1 MIPFETLAV
10 GGGQGALWALCFAVG
25 AGCLLTVLSR
35 RLHLP
40 TIVLLLLGGFILGP
54 EGLNVLRSSALGEFL
69 PMIVSLAVGLILFE
83 GALTLDLKDFKQT
96 STVIKRLLTVGV
108 LITWLGAALTAYLVF
123 DTSPDF
129 ALLMG
134 SLIIV
139 TGPTVIVPLLR
150 RIRLQQKLGSI
161 LHWEGVLI
169 DTIGVFI
176 AILCFEWVVEGGGA
190 VAIPS
195 FLIRVLGGIV
205 IGLIGGFSIYWLM
218 RKNWVPDNI
227 INAFALASAV
237 LIFGATELIKPEAG
251 LLSVTIA
258 GLIVAIK
265 KPRQLREIK
274 AFKAEIVDLLI
285 GMLFLLLVARLELQQ
300 FVDFFKQGGGW
311 VLFSVILIIR
321 PISIAASSWGTPL
334 NLREK
339 ALLSWVAPRGVVAA
353 SMASLFALSL
363 SSKENPAGDPALLE
377 SFVYSVICATVLIQG
392 LSAGLVAR
400 ALKLQRPAPNDWVI
414 IGAHHFGRELARKL
428 IREDEQS
435 VLLLDTNA
443 RNIGLAQ
450 QEGLPALN
458 CDGMEAEKLYENEQ
472 ALFGAGYILALTDNV
487 ELNQILMQRWA
498 EELDSEKVF
507 GWIPVSSPTAEDQLT
522 GQSVFGDLSRP
533 AVIGS
538 ELLQGESSFETVI
551 WEEGKS
557 LPSGDWHPLFIRR
570 SKQLRAIPRD
580 TSLKEMVR
588 AEDEVICLRRSEGF
602 LARALHSGGL
612 LHLDCESTEAL
623 YEQLAQEA
631 NAKVPTISEEQ
642 VLTDLSDQGRVL
654 PAFLGHGIA
663 IPHIYCEGLDYRL
676 CFVAQLKESLSV
688 PGQDEAIDFLFFIVS
703 PKGDTEG
710 HLATL
715 SEIARTCRSDRLRQ
729 QIKQAD
735 SLDEIIN
742 AVSH

>member
-1 MIPFETLAV
+1 MIPFPTLAM
-10 GGGQGALWALCFAVG
+10 GDSQGALWALCFAVG

-40 TIVLLLLGGFILGP
+40 TIVLLLLGGFALGP
-54 EGLNVLRSSALGEFL
+54 EGLDVLHPNALGDYL

-83 GALTLDLKDFKQT
+83 GALTLDLKEFKQT

-150 RIRLQQKLGSI
+150 RIRVQQKLGSI

-169 DTIGVFI
+169 DTIGVFT

-195 FLIRVLGGIV
+195 FLTRVAGGAA
-205 IGLIGGFSIYWLM
+205 IGLIGGYSIFWM
-218 RKNWVPDNI
+218 MKKNWVPDNI
-227 INAFALASAV
+227 VNAFALASAM

-258 GLIVAIK
+258 GMIVGIK

-300 FVDFFKQGGGW
+300 FIDFFKMGGGW

-321 PISIAASSWGTPL
+321 PLSIAASSWGTPL

-363 SSKENPAGDPALLE
+363 SAKENPVGDPALLE

-392 LSAGLVAR
+392 LSAGMFAKL
-400 ALKLQRPAPNDWVI
+400 LGLQRPAPNDWVI

-428 IREDEQS
+428 MRKDEQH

-443 RNIGLAQ
+443 RNIALAQ
-450 QEGLPALN
+450 KEGLPALHR
-458 CDGMEAEKLYENEQ
+458 DGMEAEKLYENEQ
-472 ALFGAGYILALTDNV
+472 ALFGAGCVLALTDNV

-498 EELDSEKVF
+498 EELDNEKVF
-507 GWIPVSSPTAEDQLT
+507 GWIPLDSPTEADQLT
-522 GQSVFGDLSRP
+522 GEGVFGDLSRP

-538 ELLQGESSFETVI
+538 ELLQGESSFETVE

-557 LPSGDWHPLFIRR
+557 LASGDWHPLFIRR
-570 SKQLRAIPRD
+570 GKQLKAVPRD
-580 TSLKEMVR
+580 ASLKEMVK

-602 LARALHSGGL
+602 LLRALHSGGL
-612 LHLDCESTEAL
+612 LNIECDSIESL
-623 YEQLAQEA
+623 YRQLAHLATEH
-631 NAKVPTISEEQ
+631 VPTLMEEK
-642 VLTDLSDQGRVL
+642 VLEDLGEQGRVF

-663 IPHIYCEGLDYRL
+663 IPHVYCADLDYRI
-676 CFVAQLKESLSV
+676 CFVAGLKEGLTI
-688 PGQDEAIDFLFFIVS
+688 PGQDEAIDFAFFIIS

-715 SEIARTCRSDRLRQ
+715 AEIAKTCRTERLRK
-729 QIKQAD
+729 QIKSAESVD
-735 SLDEIIN
+735 DVVAAISG
-742 AVSH
+742 